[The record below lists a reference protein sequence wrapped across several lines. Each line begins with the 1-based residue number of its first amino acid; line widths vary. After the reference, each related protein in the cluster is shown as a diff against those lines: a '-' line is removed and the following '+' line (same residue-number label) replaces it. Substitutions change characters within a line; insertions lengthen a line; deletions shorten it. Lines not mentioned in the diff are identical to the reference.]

1 VPFFKKEVE
10 EMEREREIL
19 ERLAEMQK
27 LDIRFAGFDLPDV
40 FRKWSLI
47 WSALYLTH
55 MDKEYE
61 DVLGWLKDYLDGKM
75 REEELIRKVAEM
87 ERIYE
92 ERFRQELEEAKAKAE
107 VEEEEEKDGQA
118 VSDELPF

>member
-1 VPFFKKEVE
+1 
-10 EMEREREIL
+10 MEREIL

-27 LDIRFAGFDLPDV
+27 LDIRFAGFDMFEVL
-40 FRKWSLI
+40 REWSLI
-47 WSALYLTH
+47 WSVLYLTY
-55 MDKEYE
+55 MDKEYDE
-61 DVLGWLKDYLDGKM
+61 VLGWLKDYLDRKM
-75 REEELIRKVAEM
+75 RKEELIRRMAEM

-107 VEEEEEKDGQA
+107 AEEEEEKDGQA